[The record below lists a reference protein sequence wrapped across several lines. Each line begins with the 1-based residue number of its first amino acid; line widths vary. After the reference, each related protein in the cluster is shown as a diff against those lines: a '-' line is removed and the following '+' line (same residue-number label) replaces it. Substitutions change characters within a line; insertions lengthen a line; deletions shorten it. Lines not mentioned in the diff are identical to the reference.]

1 MLGRFAERTHFTDRS
16 LKCICCPEQLCYFQD
31 FRYAKNPGSRSFRLP
46 TAIAMTLLQFDLSV
60 LTISILAGVLGSL
73 LGLGGGIIIIPV
85 LTLLFK
91 IDIRYAIGASIVSV
105 IATSS
110 GAAAAYVRERMTNL
124 RVAMVLEL
132 ATSTGALTGAYLAG
146 QLAVR
151 WLYVIFG
158 VVMGYSA
165 LMMFRKRHEAA
176 TDIPVNAPWADYLR
190 LHSSYYDEA
199 AGREIVYR
207 VARTRVGLGLMYI
220 AGVVSGLLG
229 IGSGALKVPAMDLA
243 MRLPIKV
250 STATSNFMIGVTA
263 AASAGVYFARGDID
277 PFVAAPVA
285 TGVLIGAV
293 LGSRLLGRLQST
305 TIRIVFV
312 VVLLWVSGQMLL
324 KGLRG

>member
-1 MLGRFAERTHFTDRS
+1 
-16 LKCICCPEQLCYFQD
+16 
-31 FRYAKNPGSRSFRLP
+31 
-46 TAIAMTLLQFDLSV
+46 MTPLTFDLLVFLVS
-60 LTISILAGVLGSL
+60 TGAGILGAL
-73 LGLGGGIIIIPV
+73 LGLGGGIIIIPT

-124 RVAMVLEL
+124 RVAMILEV
-132 ATSTGALTGAYLAG
+132 ATTSGALSGAYLAG
-146 QLAVR
+146 RLSAR
-151 WLYVIFG
+151 WLYLIFG

-165 LMMFRKRHEAA
+165 LMMFRKREAISG
-176 TDIPVNAPWADYLR
+176 DITIEAPWADYLR
-190 LHSSYYDEA
+190 LHSSYYDAA
-199 AGREIVYR
+199 AGQEVIYR

-263 AASAGVYFARGDID
+263 AASAGVYFMRGDID

-285 TGVLIGAV
+285 TGVLIGSII
-293 LGSRLLGRLQST
+293 GSRMLGRLQSS
-305 TIRIVFV
+305 TIRVVFV
-312 VVLLWVSGQMLL
+312 LVLLWVSAEMLL
-324 KGLRG
+324 KGFRG